1 MKQNS
6 MQHAWQ
12 QWAWVWHAIAYIM
25 MALNLTIALGN
36 SLRRGSFQTTAWLT
50 ILLAVWYLPFMTL
63 PARQSI
69 NTPWKLQLYFI
80 IGWVIWMA
88 LIYFHNP
95 AMMLAALFYPQ
106 VFIRLP
112 FRWAMVSAV
121 LFTVSTFYLGFILP
135 ATPAALPTLYVV
147 GVLLV
152 SSQAILGGFINSLIS
167 QSSQRYRLLNE
178 LEETRFNLLKAERET
193 AILSERQRLSREI
206 HDTLAQDFTSIIMS
220 LNAAKL
226 TESSTAQVYL
236 EQAEQTARDGLN
248 DARRI
253 VWALRLEELENNSFT
268 EAIERL
274 TARWSA
280 ETAIRVNSRLTGN
293 PKPMRA
299 EHEAALLRV
308 TQEALHNIK
317 KHAHAQEV
325 NITLSYMPDLFALD
339 IADNGI
345 GFEQRN
351 LKGFGLKTMR
361 ERIEEI
367 GGSLVIESQFGTGTT
382 IAVSLP
388 LEEQR

>member
-1 MKQNS
+1 
-6 MQHAWQ
+6 
-12 QWAWVWHAIAYIM
+12 
-25 MALNLTIALGN
+25 
-36 SLRRGSFQTTAWLT
+36 
-50 ILLAVWYLPFMTL
+50 
-63 PARQSI
+63 
-69 NTPWKLQLYFI
+69 
-80 IGWVIWMA
+80 
-88 LIYFHNP
+88 
-95 AMMLAALFYPQ
+95 
-106 VFIRLP
+106 
-112 FRWAMVSAV
+112 
-121 LFTVSTFYLGFILP
+121 
-135 ATPAALPTLYVV
+135 
-147 GVLLV
+147 
-152 SSQAILGGFINSLIS
+152 LIS

-226 TESSTAQVYL
+226 TENSTAQVYL

-280 ETAIRVNSRLTGN
+280 ETAIRVNSRFTGN

-367 GGSLVIESQFGTGTT
+367 GGSLVIESQFGAGTT

-388 LEEQR
+388 LEEQG

>member
-1 MKQNS
+1 MKQNFI
-6 MQHAWQ
+6 QHAWQ
-12 QWAWVWHAIAYIM
+12 QWSWVWHAIAYIM

-50 ILLAVWYLPFMTL
+50 ILLAIWYVPFMML

-69 NTPWKLQLYFI
+69 SKPWKLQLYFI
-80 IGWVIWMA
+80 IGLVIWMA
-88 LIYFHNP
+88 LIYFHTP

-135 ATPAALPTLYVV
+135 AIPDDLPTLYVV

-226 TESSTAQVYL
+226 TKSSMTQVYL
-236 EQAEQTARDGLN
+236 DQAEQIARDGLN

-280 ETAIRVNSRLTGN
+280 EAAVCVNSRLTGS
-293 PKPMRA
+293 PKPLGA
-299 EHEAALLRV
+299 EYEATLLRI

-345 GFEQRN
+345 GFEQRSF
-351 LKGFGLKTMR
+351 KGFGLKTMR

-367 GGSLVIESQFGTGTT
+367 GGSLVIESQLGVGTT

-388 LEEQR
+388 LEEQG